1 MKDLAVIASA
11 IGMSTRAV
19 RCEPDE
25 LTKLRCPAILHW
37 GFQHFVLLKAV
48 KGRRF
53 EIFDP
58 SRGDRK
64 VELKE
69 VSEYFTGVAMELT
82 PTPSFKRKRERAPLK
97 LSSLLAFTPDIRGG
111 LVQALSLIHI

>member
-1 MKDLAVIASA
+1 
-11 IGMSTRAV
+11 
-19 RCEPDE
+19 
-25 LTKLRCPAILHW
+25 ILHW
-37 GFQHFVLLKAV
+37 VFQHFVLLKAV
-48 KGRRF
+48 KGRRV

-64 VELKE
+64 VELME

-111 LVQALSLIHI
+111 LVQALLLSLLIQLYVIVSPFYMQSAIDGGAM